1 MTGVPKPLATSA
13 VQVAHDPVTRALM
26 VRPAPGAGWAGSLW
40 RKGHAAWTAAVKSG
54 RYSEAPSVYASGAGR
69 EGPRGEPVRDGW
81 LRFTIRDERAYQ
93 ELTSAPD
100 LRAIVTV
107 DRETAQILGVRFRSE
122 KG

>member
-1 MTGVPKPLATSA
+1 
-13 VQVAHDPVTRALM
+13 M

-93 ELTSAPD
+93 ELTSAPE
-100 LRAIVTV
+100 LGAIVTV
-107 DRETAQILGVRFRSE
+107 DKDSGRILAVRFLGR
-122 KG
+122 KRG